1 MRHIQK
7 FIVFTGFLL
16 IVSNN
21 AAHAE
26 TMYVS
31 DVLKLTVRAGKGTS
45 EEIVAVIQSGQ
56 TVEVLQ
62 SEDEWSLVKLD
73 DGKEGWVLSRY
84 LTSKITNNVKLQWL
98 QKKQK
103 TLAVQSAILL
113 EENTKLK
120 EENKESKSELDKVQ
134 KKAEE
139 LKISYDALKIGSAD
153 YIKLKSK
160 YTEAAS
166 QLAEYK
172 EKSELLE
179 KELTKLEFGRTIR
192 WFLAGAGVLLLGFL
206 IGFST
211 RRQRRRS
218 TLR

>member
-1 MRHIQK
+1 MKHIIRS
-7 FIVFTGFLL
+7 FVFTGILL
-16 IVSNN
+16 ILFS
-21 AAHAE
+21 APILAE

-31 DVLKLTVRAGKGTS
+31 DVLKLTVRTGKGQDYKIIS
-45 EEIVAVIQSGQ
+45 VIQSGQ
-56 TVEVLQ
+56 TVDVLQ
-62 SEDEWSLVKLD
+62 PEDKWALVRLN
-73 DGKEGWVLSRY
+73 DGKEGWVLTRY

-98 QKKQK
+98 QKKHK
-103 TLAVQSAILL
+103 VLTVQTATLL

-120 EENKESKSELDKVQ
+120 GENKNFKTDLNKTQ
-134 KKAEE
+134 NKAEE
-139 LKISYDALKIGSAD
+139 LNISYEALKTESAD

-160 YTEAAS
+160 YAKAAS
-166 QLAEYK
+166 QLAEYV

-206 IGFST
+206 IGFGT
-211 RRQRRRS
+211 KRQRRRT